1 MARLVRWDPFR
12 EFRSMRELTDRML
25 DRYFEAP
32 FSDWETSSWGLALD
46 VAEDEDEFVVK
57 ASVPGIKP
65 EDLDITV
72 TKNTLTIKGEVRQE
86 EEKEEERYHLRER
99 RYGRFARS
107 ITLPTSVNADEIE
120 ADYEKGVL
128 TLHLPKTEE
137 VKPKRIEVKSGEKL
151 LEGQFE
157 GNGREKK

>member
-1 MARLVRWDPFR
+1 
-12 EFRSMRELTDRML
+12 
-25 DRYFEAP
+25 
-32 FSDWETSSWGLALD
+32 
-46 VAEDEDEFVVK
+46 
-57 ASVPGIKP
+57 VPGIKP

-107 ITLPTSVNADEIE
+107 ITLPTSVDADEIE
-120 ADYEKGVL
+120 ANYENGVL
-128 TLHLPKTEE
+128 TLRLPKTEE